1 MQKYIKYIQIAGQ
14 ILAFVKPKK
23 KNNIIG
29 LIHEEV
35 EKNET
40 YEGKI
45 LVLQKVIQYAQT
57 YQSTLMEVE
66 KYENDLKIR
75 KDERSK

>member
-1 MQKYIKYIQIAGQ
+1 MQKYLKYIQIAVQ
-14 ILAFVKPKK
+14 IIAFVKTKK
-23 KNNIIG
+23 KVNIIG

-35 EKNET
+35 EKNEA

-75 KDERSK
+75 KDERFK